1 MCFLLKNY
9 LLVESVYLFIRCNKT
24 KFFLRNTV
32 NSDRNDVN
40 KQNRHTKHLQKDS
53 TGRGG
58 PTISLHDFEFLFF
71 NSARKA
77 SKDSNTF

>member
-24 KFFLRNTV
+24 KFFQQKTINI
-32 NSDRNDVN
+32 DRNDVN
-40 KQNRHTKHLQKDS
+40 KQNRDTKPLEKDN

-58 PTISLHDFEFLFF
+58 EGG
-71 NSARKA
+71 
-77 SKDSNTF
+77 SNYEPGCF